1 MEHISARNFLSV
13 FLSVIQAEAASRW
26 GQSMAVAKDRNHAR
40 VSAHEITTNQQSW
53 LHVSNKSQCRL
64 VM

>member
-53 LHVSNKSQCRL
+53 LHV
-64 VM
+64 